1 MDEKPVEV
9 IEKGNRTG
17 GAVGGSSRQAGMDR
31 IDPFTGE
38 AITYH
43 YLNRAGARRGHTEE
57 DAIQASR
64 KRRRGIFRKYR
75 PVIMSLLFV
84 ALAGILLSRG
94 AGSSGL
100 AYQEHLQ
107 DVAVTMTV
115 PDGAM
120 LDLTLNDL
128 AYYVWKVER
137 DGDIRAQAYDA
148 TDPKKY
154 WNLFL
159 NDEGDQSGYMSDLGR
174 KAVVDYA
181 VRDAIYGCE
190 AQKAGFSLT
199 EEQEKKA
206 VLEADRY
213 FLDQSPKAAEA
224 LQLSREELIESV
236 KKETLA
242 REYMLY
248 LHDHGKQDIDVGSA
262 GYEALRASYLVSENT
277 DIIKGIRIGY
287 VTIN

>member
-1 MDEKPVEV
+1 MDEKPAEV
-9 IEKGNRTG
+9 IGKGTRKVTG
-17 GAVGGSSRQAGMDR
+17 SNNPRMVDR

-43 YLNRAGARRGHTEE
+43 YLNTARARRRGTEE
-57 DAIQASR
+57 DAIRAA
-64 KRRRGIFRKYR
+64 KARRRGILRKYR
-75 PVIMSLLFV
+75 PMILSLLFV
-84 ALAGILLSRG
+84 AMAGILLSRG
-94 AGSSGL
+94 AGSSGMV
-100 AYQEHLQ
+100 YREHLE
-107 DVAVTMTV
+107 DVVVTMTV
-115 PDGAM
+115 PDGIPVT
-120 LDLTLNDL
+120 LTLNDL

-137 DGDIRAQAYDA
+137 DGDVRAQAYDA
-148 TDPKKY
+148 ADPKAY

-181 VRDAIYGCE
+181 VRDAIYVRE
-190 AQKAGFSLT
+190 AEAKGFALT
-199 EEQEKKA
+199 EEQEKA
-206 VLEADRY
+206 AIMEADRY

-248 LHDHGKQDIDVGSA
+248 LYDNGQKDIDVGGA
-262 GYEALRASYLVSENT
+262 WYEALKETCGVSVDDEVV
-277 DIIKGIRIGY
+277 KGIRIGY

>member
-9 IEKGNRTG
+9 IGKGKRTG
-17 GAVGGSSRQAGMDR
+17 VASGGRTTAGMDR

-38 AITYH
+38 QITYH
-43 YLNRAGARRGHTEE
+43 YLNTARARRNGTQE
-57 DAIQASR
+57 DAIRAA
-64 KRRRGIFRKYR
+64 KVRRRGILRKYR
-75 PVIMSLLFV
+75 PMILSLLFV
-84 ALAGILLSRG
+84 AMAGILVSRG
-94 AGSSGL
+94 AGGSGM
-100 AYQEHLQ
+100 AYREHLE

-115 PDGAM
+115 PDGEQIA
-120 LDLTLNDL
+120 LTLNDL

-137 DGDIRAQAYDA
+137 DGDVRARAYDA
-148 TDPKKY
+148 ADPKAY

-181 VRDAIYGCE
+181 VRDAIYVHE
-190 AQKAGFSLT
+190 AQENGFTLT
-199 EEQEKKA
+199 EDQEKDA
-206 VLEADRY
+206 ILEADRY

-248 LHDHGKQDIDVGSA
+248 LYDNGQKDVDVGGA
-262 GYEALRASYLVSENT
+262 AYEALKATYLVNENT

>member
-1 MDEKPVEV
+1 MDEKPAEV
-9 IEKGNRTG
+9 IGKGTRRGT
-17 GAVGGSSRQAGMDR
+17 AGSSPKTMDR

-43 YLNRAGARRGHTEE
+43 YLNTARARRRGTEE
-57 DAIQASR
+57 DAIRTA
-64 KRRRGIFRKYR
+64 KVRRRGILRKYR
-75 PVIMSLLFV
+75 PVILSLLFV
-84 ALAGILLSRG
+84 AMAGILLSRG
-94 AGSSGL
+94 AGSSGMV
-100 AYQEHLQ
+100 YQEHLA

-115 PDGAM
+115 PDGRQIT
-120 LDLTLNDL
+120 LSLNDL
-128 AYYVWKVER
+128 AYYVWKVEQ
-137 DGDIRAQAYDA
+137 DGDVRARAYDA
-148 TDPKKY
+148 TDPKAY

-181 VRDAIYGCE
+181 VRDAIYVQE
-190 AQKAGFSLT
+190 AQAKGFSLS
-199 EEQEKKA
+199 EEQEKAA
-206 VLEADRY
+206 VLEADRC

-248 LHDHGKQDIDVGSA
+248 LYDNGQKNIDVGGA
-262 GYEALRASYLVSENT
+262 GYEALKAAYAVTEDA